1 MLQTKPKFIQ
11 AICRVF
17 VVSSMLYNTKQ
28 KEVARLDHFE
38 IKLNGSYD
46 LSYEKTDHIY

>member
-1 MLQTKPKFIQ
+1 MLQTKTKFIQ

-17 VVSSMLYNTKQ
+17 VVRSTIYNAKQ
-28 KEVARLDHFE
+28 KEVARLGHFE